1 MSGQHAGPAH
11 EGNSRTMGMHAGE
24 ESDGCIVPVKPRTKP
39 SDIGGG
45 DGGGKAAGRREGK
58 LQRMPRTQHR
68 NQHVTEA
75 ASPGIGA
82 AWAPNTPNADH
93 VRPETGAGCGK
104 GARPD
109 LCGGRGQSS
118 SLPRPLHQEGHR
130 ARARPVERPTTGY
143 VAPVPPRTVS
153 DMIANSFRSH
163 HITPPT
169 TITLVFSMGQ
179 SARFLND
186 SRPTPV
192 VHSSETLMRKKH
204 PKTTT
209 AERLEHLLRA
219 FALQRLQRGSPPT
232 AKPKAKRSKKR

>member
-1 MSGQHAGPAH
+1 VAETVEGRRPVEGRASCNACPGHSTGTSMSPKRRAQGSELHGHPIPRMPITFDPRREPDAGKAH
-11 EGNSRTMGMHAGE
+11 VRICAGGE
-24 ESDGCIVPVKPRTKP
+24 E
-39 SDIGGG
+39 
-45 DGGGKAAGRREGK
+45 
-58 LQRMPRTQHR
+58 
-68 NQHVTEA
+68 
-75 ASPGIGA
+75 
-82 AWAPNTPNADH
+82 
-93 VRPETGAGCGK
+93 
-104 GARPD
+104 
-109 LCGGRGQSS
+109 QSS